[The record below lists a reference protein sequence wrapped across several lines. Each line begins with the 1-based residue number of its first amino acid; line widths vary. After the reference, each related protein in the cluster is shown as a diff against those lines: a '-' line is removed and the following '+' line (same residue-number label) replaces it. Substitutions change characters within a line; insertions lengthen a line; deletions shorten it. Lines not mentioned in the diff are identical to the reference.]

1 MRRPVAVLVFAAI
14 VGGLGLDDAWAHAG
28 LRTANPAAGATLG
41 DSPKVLQLSFWE
53 KPELSLSVIRVH
65 DTAGKAYQLGP
76 PEAVPGAPLSLSVG
90 VKPLDRGVY
99 TVSWRIISGVD
110 GHATTGTYAFGV
122 GVRPTL
128 AASASTT
135 YPDASPF
142 DVLARWI
149 LIVGL
154 VALLG
159 AAAAAVARFGG
170 ASDLMLGGIGWAFA
184 LLGLVL
190 LAGAQRRSADVP
202 FSALV
207 GTSIGRG
214 LLWRAVAIA
223 AAGIALLVA
232 RYAPNIR
239 RGAMAVAAL
248 SSMVAMAIHVA
259 GGHAAAGDSL
269 PAMAAQWA
277 HFVAVGVW
285 LGGLGAL
292 LLGVRGAPSAEKAT
306 AVRRFS
312 RIAAAGLLI
321 VVVTGA
327 VRTLDELST
336 WGELL
341 TTGYGRAVLAKIAL
355 VLAIAAF
362 GTFNRWRSVPAAA
375 VNLRPLR
382 RIGTGELALT
392 AGALAAAALLGTL
405 PPPASGLAAPREI
418 NVSGSDFGTTV
429 RVSLNAASDQPGP
442 NRFVVEAVDYD
453 SKRPVEAKRVSLRFT
468 PLDDP
473 GVATTS
479 LPLAPGPGGSYSGS
493 GANLAF
499 DGRWRIAVVIE
510 RAASSVQVPLE
521 LETRSAPPFVS
532 IERIPGQAPKYT
544 AQLPGG
550 EFVRISPDPERPG
563 RSQVYLSF
571 FDVLSEA
578 RPVETAVLTVAGSGP
593 AHQQTLRRLDAS
605 RFVAGVELQP
615 GRNTITA
622 IGRAA
627 DGTRLRASFDIDVP
641 AN

>member
-1 MRRPVAVLVFAAI
+1 VSRAVALLALAVVF
-14 VGGLGLDDAWAHAG
+14 GGLGLDDVWAHAG
-28 LRTANPAAGATLG
+28 LRTANPAPGATLG

-53 KPELSLSVIRVH
+53 KPELSLSVVRVH
-65 DTAGKAYQLGP
+65 DTAGRAYQLGP
-76 PEAVPGAPLSLSVG
+76 PEAVPGAPLTLSVG
-90 VKPLDRGVY
+90 VKPLERGVY

-122 GVRPTL
+122 RVTPTL
-128 AASASTT
+128 AAAAATT
-135 YPDASPF
+135 YPEASPF

-170 ASDLMLGGIGWAFA
+170 ASDVMLGASGWALA
-184 LLGLVL
+184 LLGLAM
-190 LAGAQRRSADVP
+190 LAAAQRRNAEVS
-202 FSALV
+202 FGALL

-223 AAGIALLVA
+223 VAGIALLGA
-232 RYAPNIR
+232 RFTPALR
-239 RGAMAVAAL
+239 RGAMAAAAL
-248 SSMVAMAIHVA
+248 ASMVTMAIHVA
-259 GGHAAAGDSL
+259 GGHAAAGDSM

-277 HFVAVGVW
+277 HFVAAGIW
-285 LGGLGAL
+285 LGGLAAL
-292 LLGVRGAPSAEKAT
+292 LLGVRGVPSAEKAA

-321 VVVTGA
+321 VVVSGA
-327 VRTLDELST
+327 LRTLDELSA
-336 WGELL
+336 WNELL
-341 TTGYGRAVLAKIAL
+341 TTGYGRAVLAKIAFG
-355 VLAIAAF
+355 LAIAAF
-362 GTFNRWRSVPAAA
+362 GAFNRWRSVPAAA

-382 RIGTGELALT
+382 RSGTGELALT

-429 RVSLNAASDQPGP
+429 RVSLSAASDQPGP

-453 SKRPVEAKRVSLRFT
+453 SKKPLQAKRVSLRFT

-473 GVATTS
+473 GVTTTS
-479 LPLAPGPGGSYSGS
+479 LLLAPGPGASYSGS

-499 DGRWRIAVVIE
+499 DGRWRVTVVIE

-521 LETRSAPPFVS
+521 VETHSAPPLMS

-544 AQLPGG
+544 AQLASGD
-550 EFVRISPDPERPG
+550 FVRISPDPERAG

-571 FDVLSEA
+571 FDMLMEP
-578 RPVETAVLTVAGSGP
+578 RPLESAVLTAAASGP
-593 AHQQTLRRLDAS
+593 ARPQALRRLEAS
-605 RFVAGVELQP
+605 RFVADVELEP
-615 GRNTITA
+615 GRNTITV

-627 DGTRLRASFDIDVP
+627 DGSRLRAPFEIDVP
-641 AN
+641 SR